1 MDGENNGEVQ
11 GLQDGTQTGTEAQG
25 GQGSQAQVAS
35 GVPPAPK
42 APNGNAGNG
51 GNAGG
56 GSNGTA
62 VGRGKG
68 NGSNANK
75 AVDDY
80 EAAIKERDEQIAK
93 LQAQINEAAKNAE
106 TAEKLADQI
115 TELKEQAESER
126 IEFELKL
133 AGCRNVKAARA
144 ILDEHDGSVDAL
156 KDAEPWL
163 FDDGKAADS
172 QPKGKTGLNPAG
184 ASGKDDST
192 MKRWR
197 KLAGLED

>member
-25 GQGSQAQVAS
+25 GQGSQAQVGS
-35 GVPPAPK
+35 GAPPAPK
-42 APNGNAGNG
+42 APSANGGNGNAGGSGNG
-51 GNAGG
+51 KAGG
-56 GSNGTA
+56 G
-62 VGRGKG
+62 GKSG
-68 NGSNANK
+68 ANNA
-75 AVDDY
+75 ADDY

-93 LQAQINEAAKNAE
+93 LQAQIADAAKNAE

-163 FDDGKAADS
+163 FDDGKAAES

>member
-1 MDGENNGEVQ
+1 MDGDIHGAMQ
-11 GLQDGTQTGTEAQG
+11 EAQG
-25 GQGSQAQVAS
+25 SQDGASVQDAQTETVKTVA
-35 GVPPAPK
+35 V
-42 APNGNAGNG
+42 GNG
-51 GNAGG
+51 GAAANGG
-56 GSNGTA
+56 GKDA
-62 VGRGKG
+62 
-68 NGSNANK
+68 A
-75 AVDDY
+75 ADY
-80 EAAIKERDEQIAK
+80 ESAIKERDEQIAK
-93 LQAQINEAAKNAE
+93 LQAQIADAAKNAE

-115 TELKEQAESER
+115 TELKEQAEAER

-156 KDAEPWL
+156 KEAEPWL
-163 FDDGKAADS
+163 FDDGKAAEQ

>member
-1 MDGENNGEVQ
+1 MDGENNG
-11 GLQDGTQTGTEAQG
+11 GLQGAQEGAQTGTEAQG
-25 GQGSQAQVAS
+25 GEGAQAQVGS
-35 GVPPAPK
+35 GAPPAPK

-51 GNAGG
+51 NSNG
-56 GSNGTA
+56 GSGGTA
-62 VGRGKG
+62 VGGGKG
-68 NGSNANK
+68 NGSNANE
-75 AVDDY
+75 AADDY
-80 EAAIKERDEQIAK
+80 AAAIKERDEQIAK
-93 LQAQINEAAKNAE
+93 LQAQINDAAKNAE

-163 FDDGKAADS
+163 FDDGKAAAS

>member
-1 MDGENNGEVQ
+1 MDGENDGAMQ
-11 GLQDGTQTGTEAQG
+11 GQDGAAQVG
-25 GQGSQAQVAS
+25 AQAQAGTGMQVGQA
-35 GVPPAPK
+35 GDDGGGNGAAPPAPK
-42 APNGNAGNG
+42 MPAGKAGNG
-51 GNAGG
+51 GGG
-56 GSNGTA
+56 NN
-62 VGRGKG
+62 G
-68 NGSNANK
+68 NGGKANNV
-75 AVDDY
+75 ASDY

-115 TELKEQAESER
+115 TELKEQAENER

-156 KDAEPWL
+156 KEAEPWL
-163 FDDGKAADS
+163 FDEGKSAANE
-172 QPKGKTGLNPAG
+172 PKGKTGLNPAG